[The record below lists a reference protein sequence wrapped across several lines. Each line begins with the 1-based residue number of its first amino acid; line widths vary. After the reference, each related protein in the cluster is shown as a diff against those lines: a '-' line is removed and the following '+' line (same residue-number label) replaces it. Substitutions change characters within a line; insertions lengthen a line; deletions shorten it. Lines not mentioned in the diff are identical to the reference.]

1 MAMVQQAVPAMAADT
16 IKGDCTI
23 VGPACGGSDYS
34 WMQSCIQGG
43 LLNLVDAVSVH
54 PYTSQNP
61 ESIVGAY
68 NTIRGLM
75 RTYGGKTV
83 PIVNSESGYATG
95 SGGGP
100 PSYPPIVATAQLQGD
115 YLPRSFLFNLSQ
127 GIPLSS
133 WFDFRDAN
141 SDPNN
146 TNYEDHF
153 GTVDLDYVPKP
164 AYMGQLLTHSLK
176 GELTTRLTTGI
187 PSSDWLLVFTSPS
200 GQKTL
205 AAWTTGD
212 AHTDTVSGWGTLHL
226 TSTPFYV
233 NPTLLPGDAN
243 LDGRV
248 DVLDLAILA
257 ANYRKNVTG
266 GWTQGDFNHNGV
278 VDVQDLALLA
288 ANYRQSYA
296 SDVVP
301 DYAGFDAAAIQVLS
315 QAGLTVVPEPGVLV
329 LLTSGLLG
337 LLAYAWRKWK

>member
-1 MAMVQQAVPAMAADT
+1 M
-16 IKGDCTI
+16 
-23 VGPACGGSDYS
+23 
-34 WMQSCIQGG
+34 
-43 LLNLVDAVSVH
+43 DAVSVH

-115 YLPRSFLFNLSQ
+115 YLARSFLFNLSQ

-164 AYMGQLLTHSLK
+164 AYYELQLLTHSLK
-176 GELTTRLTTGI
+176 GETFTTRLTTGI
-187 PSSDWLLVFTSPS
+187 PSSDWLLVFTSPG
-200 GQKTL
+200 GQQSL

-243 LDGRV
+243 LDGTV
-248 DVLDLAILA
+248 NVQDLAILA

-266 GWTQGDFNHNGV
+266 GWTSRRLQQRRRGGRPGPGPFGDQLPAQSGVERRPGLRWIRRRSDPGV
-278 VDVQDLALLA
+278 VAGRSDRGARTGCACAVGWRLVGAVGLCLAEMEMICVPK
-288 ANYRQSYA
+288 QSE
-296 SDVVP
+296 
-301 DYAGFDAAAIQVLS
+301 I
-315 QAGLTVVPEPGVLV
+315 
-329 LLTSGLLG
+329 
-337 LLAYAWRKWK
+337 